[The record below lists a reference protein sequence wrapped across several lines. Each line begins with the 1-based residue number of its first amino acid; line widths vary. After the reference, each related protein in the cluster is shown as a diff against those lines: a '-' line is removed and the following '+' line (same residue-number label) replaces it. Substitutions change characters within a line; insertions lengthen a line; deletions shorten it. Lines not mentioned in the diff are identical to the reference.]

1 MQARLHG
8 VCLQSDIARGPRGP
22 MFLMEMV
29 MEAHGMQAGIE
40 AITRVN
46 TSRGGSVLI

>member
-1 MQARLHG
+1 MHARLHG

-29 MEAHGMQAGIE
+29 MEGQASE
-40 AITRVN
+40 C
-46 TSRGGSVLI
+46 S

>member
-1 MQARLHG
+1 MHG

-29 MEAHGMQAGIE
+29 MEGQASE
-40 AITRVN
+40 C
-46 TSRGGSVLI
+46 S